1 MQMAVFACKTVGCG
15 ARPHPLS
22 DMEPY
27 PGNDEASA
35 RNVARTPLTGWKK
48 YLTQILAREVS
59 AVTKYYDRL
68 IQWLPR
74 DEDDGSLL
82 DTVQSPLKQVVGG
95 DQEFPD
101 LTSERDQRT
110 AILVNGTFN
119 HHFDIQG
126 LLMQLKPKLARTSR
140 LVVILYSPYL
150 RWLYKIANQLNI
162 RKGELPCTFLT
173 RVDIENLAEVSGF
186 ELIRERQMAYIPWKL
201 LGLGDLM
208 NRTLPLVPLLR
219 WFALSSLVVLRPRI
233 ASSVEGLSCVIPA
246 RNERGNIENALK
258 RLENFPGPIEIIFV
272 EGHSGDGTWEEIQRV
287 TREYK
292 DRFRIQAFQQT
303 GKGKADAVRLG
314 FSKASEPLLTI
325 LDADLTMP
333 PEMLERF
340 YRAYSEGHGD
350 FINGSRLV
358 YPMEGEAMRFLNH
371 LGNVFFAKALS
382 WVLDMQ
388 IGDSLCGTKLVTRAD
403 YDRILAWRRDFGDF
417 DPFGDFELLFP
428 AATLALGTVDIPIR
442 YLARTY
448 GATNIHRF
456 RHGLLLLKMTA
467 IGLFRIKMR

>member
-1 MQMAVFACKTVGCG
+1 MQPSAGNDRATARDL
-15 ARPHPLS
+15 ARPP
-22 DMEPY
+22 
-27 PGNDEASA
+27 AA
-35 RNVARTPLTGWKK
+35 AWKN
-48 YLTQILAREVS
+48 YVTRLLAREVS
-59 AVTKYYDRL
+59 AVTKYFDRL

-82 DTVQSPLKQVVGG
+82 EAVQSPLKEVVARN
-95 DQEFPD
+95 QEFPD
-101 LTSERDQRT
+101 LTGERDQRT
-110 AILVNGTFN
+110 AILINGTFN

-126 LLMQLKPKLARTSR
+126 LLMQLKPKLSRTSR
-140 LVVILYSPYL
+140 LLVILYSPYL
-150 RWLYKIANQLNI
+150 RWLYHLANRLNI
-162 RKGELPCTFLT
+162 RKGEVPCTFLT
-173 RVDIENLAEVSGF
+173 QVDIESLAEVSGF
-186 ELIRERQMAYIPWKL
+186 ELVRERQLAYIPWRL
-201 LGLGDLM
+201 MGLGDLI
-208 NRTLPLVPLLR
+208 NRTMPLVPLLR
-219 WFALSSLVVLRPRI
+219 WFALTTLVVLRPRI
-233 ASSVEGLSCVIPA
+233 SSSLPGLSCVIPA

-258 RLENFPGPIEIIFV
+258 RLDNFPCPIEIIFV
-272 EGHSGDGTWEEIQRV
+272 EGHSSDGTWEEIQRV
-287 TREYK
+287 MQIYK
-292 DRFRIQAFQQT
+292 NRFRIQAFQQT

-314 FSKASEPLLTI
+314 FSKATEPLLII

-340 YRAYSEGHGD
+340 YLAYCEGHGD

-371 LGNVFFAKALS
+371 LGNVFFAKVLS
-382 WVLDMQ
+382 WVLDMR

-403 YDRILAWRRDFGDF
+403 YDRILRWRRDFGDF

-448 GATNIHRF
+448 GTTNIHRF
-456 RHGLLLLKMTA
+456 RHGLLLLKMTV

>member
-1 MQMAVFACKTVGCG
+1 
-15 ARPHPLS
+15 
-22 DMEPY
+22 MEPY
-27 PGNDEASA
+27 PGNDGTTG
-35 RNVARTPLTGWKK
+35 RVARPKAARWRRYVTEL
-48 YLTQILAREVS
+48 IARELN

-82 DTVQSPLKQVVGG
+82 ETVQSPLKQVVGK

-101 LTSERDQRT
+101 LTGESDLRT

-119 HHFDIQG
+119 HNFDIQG
-126 LLMQLKPKLARTSR
+126 LLTQLKPRLSRTSR
-140 LVVILYSPYL
+140 LLVILYSPYL
-150 RWLYKIANQLNI
+150 RWLYKIANQLHL

-186 ELIRERQMAYIPWKL
+186 ELIRERQLVYFPWKL
-201 LGLGDLM
+201 LGLGSLI

-219 WFALSSLVVLRPRI
+219 WFALTSLVILRPRI
-233 ASSVEGLSCVIPA
+233 ASSPQGLSCVIPA

-258 RLENFPGPIEIIFV
+258 RLENFPAPIEIIFV
-272 EGHSGDGTWEEIQRV
+272 EGHSSDGTWEEIQRV
-287 TREYK
+287 THEYK

-314 FSKASEPLLTI
+314 FSKANEPLLTI

-340 YRAYSEGHGD
+340 YRAYSQGHAD
-350 FINGSRLV
+350 FVNGSRLV

-403 YDRILAWRRDFGDF
+403 YGRILAWRRDFGDF

-428 AATLALGTVDIPIR
+428 SATLALGTVDVPIR

-448 GATNIHRF
+448 GSTNIHRF
-456 RHGLLLLKMTA
+456 RHGVLLLKMTA

>member
-1 MQMAVFACKTVGCG
+1 
-15 ARPHPLS
+15 
-22 DMEPY
+22 MEPY
-27 PGNDEASA
+27 PGNDEFTD
-35 RNVARTPLTGWKK
+35 RNMARTPLTGWRK
-48 YLTQILAREVS
+48 YLTELLAREVS

-74 DEDDGSLL
+74 EEDDGSLL
-82 DTVQSPLKQVVGG
+82 DTAQNPLKQVVGG

-126 LLMQLKPKLARTSR
+126 LLMQLKPRLSRTSR
-140 LVVILYSPYL
+140 LLIILYSPYL
-150 RWLYKIANQLNI
+150 RWIYKLANRLNI
-162 RKGELPCTFLT
+162 RKGDLPCTFLT
-173 RVDIENLAEVSGF
+173 RVDIENLARVSGF
-186 ELIRERQMAYIPWKL
+186 ELVRERQLAYIPWKL
-201 LGLGDLM
+201 LGLGDVM

-219 WFALSSLVVLRPRI
+219 WSALTSLVVLRPRI
-233 ASSVEGLSCVIPA
+233 ASPPEGLSCVIPA

-258 RLENFPGPIEIIFV
+258 RLENFSGPIEIIFV
-272 EGHSGDGTWEEIQRV
+272 EGHSSDGTWEEIQRV
-287 TREYK
+287 TQEYQ
-292 DRFRIQAFQQT
+292 DRFHIQAFQQT

-314 FSKASEPLLTI
+314 FSKSNEPLLTI

-403 YDRILAWRRDFGDF
+403 YNRILAWRQDFGDF

-428 AATLALGTVDIPIR
+428 AATLALGTVDVPIR

>member
-1 MQMAVFACKTVGCG
+1 
-15 ARPHPLS
+15 
-22 DMEPY
+22 MEPY
-27 PGNDEASA
+27 PGNDGATA
-35 RNVARTPLTGWKK
+35 RSFARPPAARWKK
-48 YLTQILAREVS
+48 YVTQVLARELS

-74 DEDDGSLL
+74 DEDDGTLL
-82 DTVQSPLKQVVGG
+82 DAAQNPVKQVVER
-95 DQEFPD
+95 DHEFPD
-101 LTSERDQRT
+101 LTGERDHRT

-126 LLMQLKPKLARTSR
+126 LLMQLKPRLSRTSR
-140 LVVILYSPYL
+140 LLVILYSPYL
-150 RWLYKIANQLNI
+150 RWLYKIANKLNI

-186 ELIRERQMAYIPWKL
+186 ELIRERQLAYIPWRL
-201 LGLGDLM
+201 LGLGDVI

-219 WFALSSLVVLRPRI
+219 WFALTSLVVLRPRI
-233 ASSVEGLSCVIPA
+233 ASPPEGLSCVIPA

-272 EGHSGDGTWEEIQRV
+272 EGHSSDGTWEEIQRV
-287 TREYK
+287 TQEYK

-314 FSKASEPLLTI
+314 FSNASEPLLTI

-340 YRAYSEGHGD
+340 YWAYCDGHGD

-371 LGNVFFAKALS
+371 LGNVFFAKVLS

-448 GATNIHRF
+448 GSTNIHRF